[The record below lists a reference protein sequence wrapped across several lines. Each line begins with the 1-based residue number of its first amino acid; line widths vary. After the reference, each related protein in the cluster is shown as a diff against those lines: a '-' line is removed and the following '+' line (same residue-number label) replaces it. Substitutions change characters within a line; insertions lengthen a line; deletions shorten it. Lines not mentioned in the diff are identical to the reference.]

1 MPLQATHKS
10 RSTDN
15 PWVVL
20 LMLFVVLGPLA
31 LPMLWRSRGFSPLW
45 KALLTLLMV
54 GVTVL
59 ILLLMWF
66 VVAKALDP
74 LEQLKMLQG
83 FCP

>member
-1 MPLQATHKS
+1 MPLPAAYKS
-10 RSTDN
+10 KSTDN

-20 LMLFVVLGPLA
+20 MMLFVVLGPLA

-59 ILLLMWF
+59 ILFLMWF